1 MATTVSQANPD
12 VQDITVFLPLAFL
25 TIIIRGKEKMI
36 FGFLGEIWQQ
46 REIMQ
51 AEALDFHC
59 SGSIKMLEDVCIWE
73 CWVSSAGP
81 SSHIHGSLEL
91 GVCMHEALVAHVL
104 PVCQPL
110 IASQAGQDPSQ
121 PLHCKQ
127 NGSGGTQKLHCASQ
141 VWNLPSQSELP
152 HKENLEIL
160 LTSSGFTLR
169 EDFPQGP
176 FDFNPKS
183 SGLLKLYRLSKF

>member
-51 AEALDFHC
+51 AEALDFHG

-110 IASQAGQDPSQ
+110 IASQAGQDSPALQAEWIWRDSETTLHFPSLEFAQ
-121 PLHCKQ
+121 PIRTP
-127 NGSGGTQKLHCASQ
+127 TQREFRNPSYKLRIHI
-141 VWNLPSQSELP
+141 
-152 HKENLEIL
+152 K
-160 LTSSGFTLR
+160 G
-169 EDFPQGP
+169 
-176 FDFNPKS
+176 
-183 SGLLKLYRLSKF
+183 RLSPRPIRL